1 MISQEVRKDFPILE
15 RVIHGRR
22 LVYLDNAATSQKP
35 RQVVEA
41 INDYYFNH
49 NANIHRGVHT
59 LADEATRMMDVARRK
74 VAGFIGTKRSEE
86 VIFVRNA
93 TEGLNLVAY
102 AYGAKIKAGGEIVV
116 SEMEHH
122 SNLVP
127 WQMLAKKT
135 NTRLKVVALDKEGR
149 LVRSQRVKEKDGV
162 ICGGWDELL
171 SREVELVA
179 LSYVSNVTGVINPVS
194 RIVKEVRAR
203 CPKAAIVIDGSQ
215 AVPHMAVD
223 VEELGADFLV
233 FSGHKM
239 LGPTGSGV
247 LWGRKEILEA
257 MPPFLYGGDMIS
269 EVSLSESRWN
279 ELPWKFEAGTPDI
292 GGAVGL
298 GAAVDYLKKIGMK
311 EVADYEEEL
320 TTYTLGKMQLL
331 EEEGWFKIIGPR
343 KMGERAGV
351 ISFVIQGVHAH
362 DAAQVL
368 DNYGIAIRSGQHCAA
383 PLVESMG
390 QQAVAR
396 VSFYIYN
403 TKEEIDYLINTL
415 PKVRDYLRK

>member
-279 ELPWKFEAGTPDI
+279 ELP
-292 GGAVGL
+292 
-298 GAAVDYLKKIGMK
+298 
-311 EVADYEEEL
+311 
-320 TTYTLGKMQLL
+320 
-331 EEEGWFKIIGPR
+331 
-343 KMGERAGV
+343 
-351 ISFVIQGVHAH
+351 
-362 DAAQVL
+362 
-368 DNYGIAIRSGQHCAA
+368 
-383 PLVESMG
+383 
-390 QQAVAR
+390 
-396 VSFYIYN
+396 
-403 TKEEIDYLINTL
+403 
-415 PKVRDYLRK
+415 